1 MNKIILGD
9 FKFQVRNDKLEVSQF
24 DKSMGMYESLKEYP
38 VSELIKF
45 FKTPSSIAE
54 DFVVKTY
61 KTVVIPK
68 SIMEKLSKYLKEQL
82 N

>member
-38 VSELIKF
+38 VSELVGI
-45 FKTPSSIAE
+45 TQ
-54 DFVVKTY
+54 DFTVKTY
-61 KTVVIPK
+61 RTVVIPK
-68 SIMEKLSKYLKEQL
+68 SIMEKLSEYLAGGR
-82 N
+82 